1 MITLRTIQPDE
12 ADDAI
17 TVMDLVFQELWHVG
31 YDRVKGRYDDFED
44 MDDIDSYYFQN
55 NGTFMVL
62 EDDGKIIGTGGIGSL
77 DEMTAELKRIWLLKE
92 YRGKGLGRKLVTSL
106 LDFARSHGYQRV
118 ELTVASPALQ
128 IEAVG
133 LYGSLGFVPV
143 NDPTGEGERL
153 LMRKR
158 FTEK

>member
-1 MITLRTIQPDE
+1 
-12 ADDAI
+12 
-17 TVMDLVFQELWHVG
+17 MDLVFQELWQVG
-31 YDRVKGRYDDFED
+31 YERVKGRYDDFED

-77 DEMTAELKRIWLLKE
+77 DETTAELKRIWLLKE
-92 YRGKGLGRKLVTSL
+92 YRGQGLGRKLVTSL
-106 LDFARSHGYQRV
+106 LDFAHSHGYQRV

-133 LYGSLGFVPV
+133 LYGSLGFVAV
-143 NDPTGEGERL
+143 NEPMEEDERL
-153 LMRKR
+153 LMGKR